1 MRVKFLINIHSYLLT
16 IYRAEACFKWVKR
29 PNEGPIMEG
38 RRPIDVMLDDDWF
51 PMSQI
56 RRYLEAEVAA
66 YSAISHA
73 FR

>member
-1 MRVKFLINIHSYLLT
+1 
-16 IYRAEACFKWVKR
+16 
-29 PNEGPIMEG
+29 MEG